1 MCVHCMQTIV
11 GDNIYMPLDSRLSNT
26 ADVVCF
32 KAVNFGVSAFV
43 ALRNVLYYLFFL
55 RIPNQGY
62 LHLQVVQEEVRGIQ
76 KSVSRKFIEF

>member
-43 ALRNVLYYLFFL
+43 ALRNVLYYLFF
-55 RIPNQGY
+55 
-62 LHLQVVQEEVRGIQ
+62 
-76 KSVSRKFIEF
+76 